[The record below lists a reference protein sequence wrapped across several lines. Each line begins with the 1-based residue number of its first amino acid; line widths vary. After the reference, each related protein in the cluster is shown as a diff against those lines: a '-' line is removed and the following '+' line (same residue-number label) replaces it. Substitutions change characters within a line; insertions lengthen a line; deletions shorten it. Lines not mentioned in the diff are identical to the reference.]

1 MLSFFLKTFY
11 NIIHTKSRKNSKIVV
26 YLIKCHV
33 QECLGLTLYKQALS
47 LLLQHGFKRRL
58 QKYDK

>member
-1 MLSFFLKTFY
+1 MMLSFFMKTFY

-47 LLLQHGFKRRL
+47 LKVPTSTWF
-58 QKYDK
+58 